1 MKPWHQV
8 VTPRKDLREGKPLDA
23 SEFAIHL
30 QQVKAGTA
38 PDDYID
44 PERFFQRTY
53 LTRGLKDVAI
63 EVLRRLSGETVNAAP
78 VINLTTQFGGGKTHA
93 LVMLYHLLN
102 GGPAALAWPGVQD
115 IVREAGLKTV
125 PQARI
130 AIFVGTDFDPI
141 SGRSGPGEPRR
152 MTPWGDIAWQLAG
165 EAGFDTVREQDRLRL
180 RPGGDVLRALLP
192 RDRPVLVLMDEVLNF
207 LNVARAIKAGDT
219 ETKQSSLASQFMAFV
234 QALTEEAS
242 GRAGLVLVMALPKS
256 ETEMS
261 AEDQEDFRRL
271 QRLSSRV
278 DRPYILSEGLEIS
291 EIIRRRLFEDLGPVA
306 ERKATSRAYAKA
318 VSGDRQLLPQWFAF
332 DRATDAFEAS
342 YPFHPTVL
350 SVFERKWQTAPGFQR
365 TRGVLRMLALWVSQT
380 YQAAYRGGRREPLIT
395 LGAAPLEDPAFRAA
409 ILEQLGESRLEATI
423 TTDIAGSEAH
433 AVQLD
438 QAALPAIQ
446 GARLHRAV
454 ASAIFFESSGGQV
467 REEASLPEVRL
478 DLDGPDFELGHI
490 ETAISALT
498 DSCYYLAVDGARY
511 HFSLQPNLNMLLADI
526 RVGLADSPL
535 VGKRMR
541 EEVQAVFK
549 IGGVLER
556 RFFPET
562 SGAIP
567 NAPTLVLVVLSPEQA
582 LSEGE
587 RAKTMTFIQDVLANA
602 GSSSR
607 SFKSALFFAAS
618 DSPARLRDAA
628 RKLLAWQT
636 LDLEGDRR
644 GLNDVQIRQVAEQI
658 KGAQRDL
665 REAVWQTYNA
675 VVFLDLK
682 SEPAILDMGLLHSS
696 SADSLAG
703 YIELRLRQQDLL
715 VDTVSPDFL
724 VRHWPPGLPRWPMRT
739 LRGDFF
745 ASPLLPR
752 LTSADT
758 LRTTVARGVFSGAF
772 GVGRLAAD
780 DRVTSLRY
788 GEPIESSD
796 VDFSEEAV
804 LIQREEAQALRSGA
818 AGLTATAVS
827 PQPQTSS
834 GALVKTAE
842 PGGGLGASPKL
853 RGLHWAGE
861 VPSTK
866 WSLFYN
872 KIVARLIP
880 RGDVRLRVEV
890 DARPVDGLS
899 ESGFNEIRQGF
910 ADLGL
915 PPPEPE
921 GDLRS

>member
-38 PDDYID
+38 PSDYID

-63 EVLRRLSGETVNAAP
+63 EVLRRLSGEMVNSAP

-102 GGPAALAWPGVQD
+102 AGPSALAWPGVQD
-115 IVREAGLKTV
+115 LVTAAGIQTV
-125 PQARI
+125 PKARI
-130 AIFVGTDFDPI
+130 ATFVGTDFDPI
-141 SGRSGPGEPRR
+141 SGKASPGEPRR

-165 EAGFDTVREQDRLRL
+165 QPGLDQVREQDRLRV
-180 RPGGDVLRALLP
+180 RPGGDVLRDLLP
-192 RDRPVLVLMDEVLNF
+192 RDQPVLILMDEVLNF

-219 ETKQSSLASQFMAFV
+219 TAKESSLASQFMAFV
-234 QALTEEAS
+234 QALTEEAT
-242 GRAGLVLVMALPKS
+242 GRGGLELVMALPKS

-261 AEDQEDFRRL
+261 PEDQEDFRRL

-306 ERKATSRAYAKA
+306 ERRATSRAYAKA
-318 VSGDRQLLPQWFAF
+318 VSEDRQLLPQWFPF
-332 DRATDAFEAS
+332 DRAADAFEAS
-342 YPFHPTVL
+342 YPFHPSVL

-380 YQAAYRGGRREPLIT
+380 YQAAYRGGRRESLIT
-395 LGAAPLEDPAFRAA
+395 LGAAPLEDASFRAA

-423 TTDIAGSEAH
+423 TTDIAGSDAH

-467 REEASLPEVRL
+467 RDEATLPEIRL

-490 ETAISALT
+490 ETAINALT
-498 DSCYYLAVDGARY
+498 ESCYYLAVEGARY

-541 EEVQAVFK
+541 DEVQAVFK
-549 IGGVLER
+549 TGGSLER

-567 NAPTLVLVVLSPEQA
+567 NAPSLVLVVLSPEQA

-587 RAKTMTFIQDVLANA
+587 RPKTMTFIQDLLANA

-607 SFKSALFFAAS
+607 AFKSALFFAVS
-618 DSPARLRDAA
+618 DSPGRLREAA

-636 LDLEGDRR
+636 LEVEAERR
-644 GLNDVQIRQVAEQI
+644 GLNDVQGRQVSEQI
-658 KGAQRDL
+658 NSAQRDL
-665 REAVWQTYNA
+665 REAVWQTYNV
-675 VVFLDLK
+675 VVFLD
-682 SEPAILDMGLLHSS
+682 STGNPAILDLGLLHSS
-696 SADSLAG
+696 AADSLPG

-752 LTSADT
+752 LISADT
-758 LRTTVARGVFSGAF
+758 LRATVARGVSSGAF
-772 GVGRLAAD
+772 GLGRLTAND
-780 DRVTSLRY
+780 GITSLRFA
-788 GEPIESSD
+788 EPIESSD

-804 LIQREEAQALRSGA
+804 LIQREEATALKSGA
-818 AGLTATAVS
+818 VGVTATVPA
-827 PQPQTSS
+827 QPQTPSEQTRQT
-834 GALVKTAE
+834 GR
-842 PGGGLGASPKL
+842 PGGGVGVAPNV
-853 RGLHWAGE
+853 RGVHWAGE

-880 RGDVRLRVEV
+880 RGDVRLRVEI
-890 DARPVDGLS
+890 DAEPVDGLS
-899 ESGFNEIRQGF
+899 DSAFNEIRQGF

-915 PPPEPE
+915 VPPEPG
-921 GDLRS
+921 GDLRL

>member
-38 PDDYID
+38 PGDYID

-63 EVLRRLSGETVNAAP
+63 EVLRRLSGEMVNSAP

-102 GGPAALAWPGVQD
+102 AGPSALAWPGVQD
-115 IVREAGLKTV
+115 LVTSAGIKTV
-125 PQARI
+125 PRARI
-130 AIFVGTDFDPI
+130 ATFVGTDFDPI
-141 SGRSGPGEPRR
+141 SGRAGPGEPRR

-165 EAGFDTVREQDRLRL
+165 QPGLDQVSEQDRLRV
-180 RPGGDVLRALLP
+180 RPGGDVLRELLP
-192 RDRPVLVLMDEVLNF
+192 RDRPVLILMDEVLNF

-219 ETKQSSLASQFMAFV
+219 ATKESSLASQFMAFV
-234 QALTEEAS
+234 QALTEEAT
-242 GRAGLVLVMALPKS
+242 GLTGLVLVMALPKS

-271 QRLSSRV
+271 QRLSSRI

-306 ERKATSRAYAKA
+306 ERRATSRAYAKA
-318 VSGDRQLLPQWFAF
+318 VSDDRQLLPQWFGF

-423 TTDIAGSEAH
+423 TTDIAGSDAH

-467 REEASLPEVRL
+467 REEATLPEVRL

-498 DSCYYLAVDGARY
+498 ENCYYMAVDGARY

-541 EEVQAVFK
+541 DEVQAVFK
-549 IGGVLER
+549 IGGLLER

-567 NAPTLVLVVLSPEQA
+567 NAPTLVLVVLGPEQA

-587 RAKTMTFIQDVLANA
+587 RAKTMPFIQDLIANV

-607 SFKSALFFAAS
+607 GFKSALFFAVS
-618 DSPARLRDAA
+618 DSPARLREAA

-636 LDLEGDRR
+636 LEVEAERR
-644 GLNDVQIRQVAEQI
+644 GLNDVQRRQVSEQI
-658 KGAQRDL
+658 KSAQRDV
-665 REAVWQTYNA
+665 REAVWQSYNA
-675 VVFLDLK
+675 VVFLDSKGDL
-682 SEPAILDMGLLHSS
+682 AILDLGLLHSS
-696 SADSLAG
+696 SAESLAG

-758 LRTTVARGVFSGAF
+758 LRATVARGVSNGAF
-772 GVGRLAAD
+772 GLGRLAANHS
-780 DRVTSLRY
+780 VSSLRFA
-788 GEPIESSD
+788 EAIDPSD
-796 VDFSEEAV
+796 VDFSDEAV
-804 LIQREEAQALRSGA
+804 LVQREEAARLRSGPVGIA
-818 AGLTATAVS
+818 ASPVVSQPPSSQPMVQTA
-827 PQPQTSS
+827 Q
-834 GALVKTAE
+834 
-842 PGGGLGASPKL
+842 PGGSVGVTPKV

-861 VPSTK
+861 VPPTK

-872 KIVARLIP
+872 KIIARLIP
-880 RGDVRLRVEV
+880 KGDVRMRVEV
-890 DARPVDGLS
+890 DAQPVDGLT
-899 ESGFNEIRQGF
+899 ESAFNEIRQGF

-915 PPPEPE
+915 PPPEPRP
-921 GDLRS
+921 DVHP